1 VIPAAV
7 MHTTVAVRMPLLAA
21 CLTVAIAGCG
31 KPKPPPI
38 VEVKGVVTLNKTPL
52 PSVRVRFFPTFPG
65 FGGEVIAE
73 GVSDKDGYYTLT
85 CSGSPG
91 ACVGTHRVIVEEGP
105 LPPGTSGESGE
116 AQMRM
121 TRYLQSLT
129 NRPIPP
135 HYGNLAQSPLTVE
148 VKAGETVYDLEL
160 TR

>member
-1 VIPAAV
+1 MHLVKTPSTLLIVACAAF
-7 MHTTVAVRMPLLAA
+7 T
-21 CLTVAIAGCG
+21 ISGCG
-31 KPKPPPI
+31 KPKPPPL
-38 VEVKGVVTLNKTPL
+38 VEVKGIVTLNNAPL
-52 PSVRVRFFPTFPG
+52 PSVRIRFFPTFPG

-73 GVSDKDGYYTLT
+73 GVSDKDGKYTLT

-91 ACVGTHRVIVEEGP
+91 ACVGTHRVVVEEGP

-121 TRYLQSLT
+121 TQYLQSLI

-148 VKAGETVYDLEL
+148 VKSGESVYDLKL